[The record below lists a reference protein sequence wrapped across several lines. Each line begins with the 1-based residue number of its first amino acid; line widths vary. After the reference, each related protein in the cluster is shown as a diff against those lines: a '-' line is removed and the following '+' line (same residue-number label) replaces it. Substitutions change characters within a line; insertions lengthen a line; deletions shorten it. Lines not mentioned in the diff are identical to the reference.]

1 MYPSSKL
8 NVQKTMELPI
18 VLRRTALLSLIV
30 AMAGLSATLPAQT
43 TSAAG
48 EPAFEVSVVRVS
60 KPDVQN
66 SNLNLGEDRLQAQ
79 NLTLQSLLQFAYKL
93 SSGSDDQIIDGPKWI
108 KSTRFDLE
116 GTLDAETA
124 AKVKKMKNDERL
136 EILRGMLKA
145 LLADRFQLKV
155 HQETRTL
162 PVVRM
167 QAIGETKLVKFETPA
182 EGSTDSKS
190 WQGLHNDGHGH
201 IEGRGADLKMLASVL
216 AFQLEIGGRL
226 VVDQTGL
233 PEHGRYRFALKW
245 TPERLDGTQT
255 DSSDAPGM
263 SLFAAMQEELGLKP
277 TAGKAPVDVVVIDRV
292 AMPNEN

>member
-1 MYPSSKL
+1 
-8 NVQKTMELPI
+8 MELAI
-18 VLRRTALLSLIV
+18 VLRRTTLLCPIV
-30 AMAGLSATLPAQT
+30 AMAGLSATVPAQMS
-43 TSAAG
+43 SATRD
-48 EPAFEVSVVRVS
+48 PAFEVSVVRVS

-93 SSGSDDQIIDGPKWI
+93 SSGSDDQIIGGPKWM

-116 GTLDAETA
+116 GKLDAETE
-124 AKVKKMKNDERL
+124 AKVSKMTNDERL
-136 EILRGMLKA
+136 DTLRGMLKA

-167 QAIGETKLVKFETPA
+167 QAIGATKLVKFETSA
-182 EGSTDSKS
+182 EGPADSKS

-216 AFQLEIGGRL
+216 AFQPEIGGRL

-233 PEHGRYRFALKW
+233 PEHARFTFELKW
-245 TPERLDGTQT
+245 TPERLDRTQT

-263 SLFAAMQEELGLKP
+263 SLFAAMQEELGLKL
-277 TAGKAPVDVVVIDRV
+277 TAGKGPVDVVVIDRV

>member
-1 MYPSSKL
+1 M
-8 NVQKTMELPI
+8 
-18 VLRRTALLSLIV
+18 VLRPASLLCFIV
-30 AMAGLSATLPAQT
+30 AMAALSATLPAQT
-43 TSAAG
+43 PSASR
-48 EPAFEVSVVRVS
+48 EPVFEVSVVRVS

-66 SNLNLGEDRLQAQ
+66 STLNLGEDRLQAQ

-93 SSGSDDQIIDGPKWI
+93 SSGSDDQIIGGPKWM

-116 GTLDAETA
+116 AKLDAETA
-124 AKVKKMKNDERL
+124 AKVSKMKNDERL
-136 EILRGMLKA
+136 ETLREMLKA
-145 LLADRFQLKV
+145 LLADRFQLRV

-167 QAIGETKLVKFETPA
+167 QAIGETKLVKFEAPA
-182 EGSTDSKS
+182 EGSTGSKS

-216 AFQLEIGGRL
+216 AFQPEIGGRL

-233 PEHGRYRFALKW
+233 PEHARFTFDLKW
-245 TPERLDGTQT
+245 TPEGLDRTQT

-263 SLFAAMQEELGLKP
+263 SLFAATQQELGLKL
-277 TAGKAPVDVVVIDRV
+277 TAGKGPVDVVVIDHV
-292 AMPNEN
+292 AMPDEN